1 MKSSN
6 EENVI
11 TLDHIGADVMK
22 VMQSGNE
29 FTIQPNTPHHS
40 YVVDTAILL
49 MALRGGSVDEQ
60 LHDGGMILTDNL
72 QQWIRDHVIPEKIQN
87 LTQEERV
94 VKKTDGKKSPNR
106 PSIEEAMDEIMGDSD
121 GDYDDEG
128 NSLSTNKVSHLQKN
142 NIKFTINSNNFDNF
156 NYSVENGQK
165 EKIVGKYL
173 DKSVGRR
180 GTNIETLHEF
190 DKITNMTEVE
200 SMIFALLVEIKIIME
215 VLKDMA
221 E

>member
-22 VMQSGNE
+22 VMQSGIE

-72 QQWIRDHVIPEKIQN
+72 QQWIREHVIPEKIQN

-94 VKKTDGKKSPNR
+94 VEKTDGKKSPNR
-106 PSIEEAMDEIMGDSD
+106 PSIEEAMDEIMEDS
-121 GDYDDEG
+121 DDEG

-142 NIKFTINSNNFDNF
+142 NIKFIINSNNFDNF
-156 NYSVENGQK
+156 NYSVKNGKK
-165 EKIVGKYL
+165 EKIIGKYL
-173 DKSVGRR
+173 DKSFGRG

-200 SMIFALLVEIKIIME
+200 SMIFALLVEIKISME
-215 VLKDMA
+215 VLKDMV

>member
-60 LHDGGMILTDNL
+60 LHDGGMTLTDNL

-94 VKKTDGKKSPNR
+94 VEKTDGKKSPNR
-106 PSIEEAMDEIMGDSD
+106 PSIEEAMDEIMENSD

-173 DKSVGRR
+173 DKSVSGR

-200 SMIFALLVEIKIIME
+200 SMIFALLVEIKITME

>member
-60 LHDGGMILTDNL
+60 LHDGGMTLTDNL

-94 VKKTDGKKSPNR
+94 VEKTDGKKSPNR
-106 PSIEEAMDEIMGDSD
+106 PSIEEAMDEIMEDSD
-121 GDYDDEG
+121 GDYGDEG

-142 NIKFTINSNNFDNF
+142 NIKFIINSNNFDSF
-156 NYSVENGQK
+156 YYSVKNGQK
-165 EKIVGKYL
+165 EKIIGKYL
-173 DKSVGRR
+173 DRSVGRR

-200 SMIFALLVEIKIIME
+200 SMIFALLVEIKISME

-221 E
+221 G

>member
-60 LHDGGMILTDNL
+60 LHDGGMTLTDNL

-94 VKKTDGKKSPNR
+94 VEKTDGKKSPNR
-106 PSIEEAMDEIMGDSD
+106 PSIEEAMDEIMEDSD

-142 NIKFTINSNNFDNF
+142 NIKFIINSNNFDNF
-156 NYSVENGQK
+156 NYSVKNGQK
-165 EKIVGKYL
+165 EKIIGKYL

-200 SMIFALLVEIKIIME
+200 SMIFALLVEIKISME

>member
-72 QQWIRDHVIPEKIQN
+72 QQWIREHVIPEKIQN

-106 PSIEEAMDEIMGDSD
+106 PSIEEVMDEIMGDSD

-200 SMIFALLVEIKIIME
+200 SMIFALLVEIKISME

>member
-72 QQWIRDHVIPEKIQN
+72 QQWIREHVIPEKIQN

-106 PSIEEAMDEIMGDSD
+106 PSIEEAMDEIMEDSD

-142 NIKFTINSNNFDNF
+142 NIKFIINSNNFDNF
-156 NYSVENGQK
+156 NYSVKNGQK
-165 EKIVGKYL
+165 EKIIGKYL

-200 SMIFALLVEIKIIME
+200 SMIFALLVEIKISME